1 MAHSVDMLHIRDY
14 NSMQRLRKHQTIY
27 LRTTGLY
34 SVWRCQLVITH
45 KTALDISMR
54 GLKE

>member
-27 LRTTGLY
+27 LRTTGLSILY
-34 SVWRCQLVITH
+34 GVVNLS
-45 KTALDISMR
+45 ALIKPRSTSAFED
-54 GLKE
+54 